1 VNIAVIKY
9 WGKRD
14 SKLILPTNSYLSLT
28 LNQSDLRSKITSR
41 LLRCQFD
48 RQGCFDLEQI

>member
-1 VNIAVIKY
+1 VNIEVIKY

-28 LNQSDLRSKITSR
+28 LNQSDLRSKNYFQVVEMSV
-41 LLRCQFD
+41 D